1 MQDDPHANR
10 PTGEELHMNWV
21 RMQFFL
27 SAITADDAEMKD
39 DNSASSLPPPMRLI
53 QGELDQLL

>member
-1 MQDDPHANR
+1 
-10 PTGEELHMNWV
+10 MNWV

-27 SAITADDAEMKD
+27 SAKAVDDAETKD
-39 DNSASSLPPPMRLI
+39 DNSASSPPPPTRLN